1 MTRYDSLTQ
10 ALGNTPLVG
19 LQRLSPRWNGED
31 GGPHVR
37 LWAKLEDRNP
47 TGSIKDRPA
56 LRMIEDAERRGVLQ
70 PGATILEPTS
80 GNTGISLAMA
90 ALLKGYQM
98 ICVMPENTSIERRQL
113 LELYGARIIYS
124 AAEGGSNTAVAHA
137 KELALQNPSWVMLY
151 QYGNEANALSHYEGT
166 GPELLTDL
174 PEITHF
180 VAGLGTTG
188 TLMGTGRYLREHKPG
203 VQIVAAEPRYGEGV
217 YALRNIDEGFIPE
230 LYDPDVLTTRFS
242 VGSYDAVKRT
252 RELVQVEGIFAGIS
266 TGAVLHAALGMA
278 AKAVK
283 AGEEADVAFV
293 VADAGWKYLSTGAYA
308 GSLDDAEDALEGQ
321 LWA

>member
-1 MTRYDSLTQ
+1 MPS
-10 ALGNTPLVG
+10 A
-19 LQRLSPRWNGED
+19 
-31 GGPHVR
+31 
-37 LWAKLEDRNP
+37 
-47 TGSIKDRPA
+47 
-56 LRMIEDAERRGVLQ
+56 RGVLQ

-151 QYGNEANALSHYEGT
+151 QYGNESNALSHYEGT
-166 GPELLTDL
+166 GPELLADL

-283 AGEEADVAFV
+283 ASEQADIAFV